1 MIFHYTPD
9 MTLTSDT
16 IFHSRYYD
24 MIHNKLPGLD
34 YANIVNNFIDKA
46 VKNELN
52 SKYFI
57 HLSDN
62 VTLISTVTRV
72 YNQNYNDIIVYDKTT
87 KDILILLQ
95 GYNIFLFD
103 CPDDVWLIFQALL
116 STRSFSNPF
125 SYNHIPKAIAES
137 RRFSIESLD
146 KTIISSYIVEELIND
161 RVLNVS

>member
-1 MIFHYTPD
+1 
-9 MTLTSDT
+9 
-16 IFHSRYYD
+16 

-34 YANIVNNFIDKA
+34 YANIVDNFIDKA

-72 YNQNYNDIIVYDKTT
+72 HNQNYNDIIVYDKIT